1 MEMISTL
8 LARSLDPDNH
18 AWRSVDVCAARGRVR
33 ESETYVGVSMN
44 LASSWSSFSSV
55 NRSRGLRS
63 AVWKNSSSSPALV
76 SSAVSAAAEG
86 DGDAV
91 DDGGDGDDD
100 DASRSTLGDGSRWR
114 SLSSDPALAG
124 DVVVHSVLAA
134 AVEELLPVMAL
145 VVVVA
150 SAVVGRALDGVVFES
165 VDPLITTTLSVCC
178 AISRERE
185 RERETLGR
193 QIQGSRRELRET
205 IDR

>member
-134 AVEELLPVMAL
+134 AGVEELLPVMAL

-150 SAVVGRALDGVVFES
+150 SAVVGRALDGVAFES

-185 RERETLGR
+185 NERR
-193 QIQGSRRELRET
+193 
-205 IDR
+205 